1 MVKLSGLPEPQAQA
15 VTPAASAV
23 QPVGGQS
30 LDSNELRALATILGI
45 AGQLSSEGGVRTFLQ
60 VAFAYVCMRSSDVQS
75 KSVKASPST
84 RRRWLLSVGSLRA
97 SRPFST

>member
-1 MVKLSGLPEPQAQA
+1 MMVKLSGLPEPQAQA

-45 AGQLSSEGGVRTFLQ
+45 AGQLSSEGGVPAGGVRICLHAQF
-60 VAFAYVCMRSSDVQS
+60 
-75 KSVKASPST
+75 
-84 RRRWLLSVGSLRA
+84 
-97 SRPFST
+97 